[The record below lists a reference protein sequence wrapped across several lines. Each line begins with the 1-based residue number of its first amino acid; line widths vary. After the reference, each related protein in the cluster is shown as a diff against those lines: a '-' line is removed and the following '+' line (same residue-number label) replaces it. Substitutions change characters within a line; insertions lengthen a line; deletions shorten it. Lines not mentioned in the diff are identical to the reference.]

1 MARPRF
7 ETVDDYIAAQ
17 PVPVRGMLKR
27 VRTIVRKAL
36 PKATEGISYQIPVV
50 KIDGRMVLYF
60 AGYAKHVAIY
70 PVTEGLLRE
79 LGDEIRDRLHHKAT
93 LHFPLDEPLP
103 THLIARIA
111 KVRAA
116 EVAAEKRTAK
126 KKRTK

>member
-1 MARPRF
+1 MARTRF
-7 ETVDDYIAAQ
+7 ETVAEYLAAQ
-17 PVPVRGMLKR
+17 PPHVRSVLKR

-36 PKATEGISYQIPVV
+36 PKATEGISYQIPVI

-93 LHFPLDEPLP
+93 LQFPLDEPLP

-111 KVRAA
+111 KVMAA
-116 EVAAEKRTAK
+116 EVNGAKRK
-126 KKRTK
+126 KK